1 MRDRDALII
10 GGGISGLSA
19 AFYLSRRGVK
29 TTLVEP
35 SVRLGGLIQ
44 TNLIS
49 GCRLEAGPDSFIAT
63 KPAVQQLAMDLGIQH
78 DLIGSNDAERRVFI
92 VRHGALTPM
101 PKGMAMMVP
110 TDIAAAL
117 ASPLFGEDSK
127 QCFRSEE
134 NTLPLQRP
142 GDFSIRELVEPHF
155 GTEALEYVT
164 EPLLSGVYG
173 GNAAELSARS
183 VLPRFVEYERVYGSL
198 IEGARREA
206 RTAQPGSLFLS
217 FANGMEQLIQ
227 TLAEQIDTFTN
238 IVHDRCL
245 AIEPDSA
252 GGYRVRCE
260 HREFYAT
267 QVIAATPA
275 HVTARLLEPLDE
287 ALAGELASI
296 PYSSAILSTFL
307 FEQQSF
313 HHPLNGF
320 GFLVP
325 RPERNLVAA
334 ATWINTKF
342 PTRVAPGSIA
352 VRAFLVD
359 PEAEQQA
366 HVPDGDLSR
375 ATLADLHRMMR
386 ISATPIYADIH
397 RWPRSMPQY
406 VVGHSERI
414 DRVLNRLTNHPRLHL
429 ASNYLD
435 GIGIPDCVRWGSQS
449 AAQVVAQL
457 VS

>member
-1 MRDRDALII
+1 MRARDAIII

-19 AFYLSRRGVK
+19 AFYLSRNGFK
-29 TTLVEP
+29 TTLIEP
-35 SVRLGGLIQ
+35 SQRLGGLIR
-44 TNLIS
+44 TNLVS

-63 KPAVQQLAMDLGIQH
+63 KPAVQQLAKDLGIEH
-78 DLIGSNDAERRVFI
+78 HLIGSNDAKRRVFI
-92 VRHGALTPM
+92 VRLGELTPM
-101 PKGMAMMVP
+101 PRGMVMMVP

-117 ASPLFGEDSK
+117 ASPLFGEHSK
-127 QCFRSEE
+127 QRFRSEE
-134 NTLPLQRP
+134 NTPPVRRS
-142 GDFSIRELVEPHF
+142 GDFSIRELIEPHF

-173 GNAAELSARS
+173 GNAAELSAPS
-183 VLPRFVEYERVYGSL
+183 VLSRFVEYERVYGSL
-198 IEGARREA
+198 IKGARQEA

-227 TLAEQIDTFTN
+227 TLAEQIDPFTN
-238 IVHDRCL
+238 IVHDRCV
-245 AIEPDSA
+245 AIEHDSA
-252 GGYRVRCE
+252 TGYRVRCE
-260 HREFYAT
+260 HRDVYAA

-275 HVTARLLEPLDE
+275 LVTAKLLETLDE
-287 ALAGELASI
+287 ALAGELAAI
-296 PYSSAILSTFL
+296 PYSSAILGTFL

-342 PTRVAPGSIA
+342 PSRVAPGLIA
-352 VRAFLVD
+352 ARAFLVD

-366 HVPDGDLSR
+366 RVPDGELGR
-375 ATLADLHRMMR
+375 AVLADLHRIMR
-386 ISATPIYADIH
+386 ISATPIHVDIH

-406 VVGHSERI
+406 IVGHSERVNH
-414 DRVLNRLTNHPRLHL
+414 VLNLLTNHPGLHL